1 MAGKTKSQ
9 KKKALDMRSKMYLVL
24 ALCSVMLLVSVGIS
38 LVLIGGIDL
47 GGADAQSVS
56 TVDSASMVVE
66 SGYNKE
72 ENTIDT
78 QAYTSTILEQ
88 SADAG
93 DSYVDET
100 LFLGD
105 SNTARMYRM
114 FDYCSYDNAIGSV
127 GMTAKSLVTFAC
139 VQVSTSSGYI
149 TMPQAVAKLQ
159 PRRVILTFGTNDLN
173 PGYKAAD
180 FVKNYRTGI
189 EAIVTAYP
197 SVDII
202 VNAIPPIG
210 QQHSNQSLTQT
221 QVDEYN
227 KALVEMCQEKDW
239 KFLNSA
245 EVLKDSVTG
254 YAKSGYV
261 ETSDGIHL
269 TRTAMDALFNYI
281 RTHSYTTEDDRPALT
296 TIPKH
301 TGDKDA
307 VVYTVPVVSSS
318 STATATATPEP
329 TEEPADSE
337 STSDSYVETTP
348 TPTPEVTATPSP
360 TPEPTATPSP
370 TPEPTTEP
378 TPAPTPEPTAAPTP
392 EPTAEPTPT
401 PPENT
406 SDADVPAGNDG
417 TQPT

>member
-1 MAGKTKSQ
+1 MAGKTQSQ

-38 LVLIGGIDL
+38 LVLIGGIGL

-88 SADAG
+88 TADAG

-127 GMTAKSLVTFAC
+127 GMTAKSLAAFAC

-180 FVKNYRTGI
+180 FVKNYQTGI

-227 KALVEMCQEKDW
+227 KALVEMCQEKGW

-281 RTHSYTTEDDRPALT
+281 RTHSYITEDDRPALT

-329 TEEPADSE
+329 TEEPANSE

-348 TPTPEVTATPSP
+348 TPTPEVTAAPSP
-360 TPEPTATPSP
+360 TPEVTATPSP
-370 TPEPTTEP
+370 TPEVTA
-378 TPAPTPEPTAAPTP
+378 TPSPTPEVTATPSPTP
-392 EPTAEPTPT
+392 YIEEPTPT
-401 PPENT
+401 PTVEP
-406 SDADVPAGNDG
+406 P
-417 TQPT
+417 PTDDTPTETTTE